1 MSFPILKSILRL
13 GFFRFSGLLLYLLV
27 QYLLLGLLSA
37 RDYSSFVAFNSVSML
52 LGQVSTAGI
61 DGKLVSNLCLAN
73 GLRCTP
79 IVLKSLFEYVPFSLL
94 AVILF
99 ILASNASLLGSGMMA
114 PTSME
119 IVCVVSVC
127 FLQPLLS
134 ILLVLADKS
143 SRLGISDVI
152 NVAPWLLRAGFL
164 LVFPFWWVADRVPT
178 VSLLDLVFLGYIA
191 SSVLVLCFVFGWCR
205 ARLFDVFA
213 AFLSQALLLLRSP
226 RGFGR
231 LFASNSIYLL
241 IGFCASAPALLS
253 PMILRGSEVT
263 AAHLQAFSVAFV
275 MLGVVQSCGS
285 QYLLRTSVRKIV
297 LYGRRSSLFLALRR
311 SFFSVWPLFLL
322 YGLLVILLAAI
333 AFAPSPLRFDFL
345 DVDAIRLLLLMSFGL
360 FPSAILSLWHALF
373 NIRRF
378 LAFNVASR
386 FVALIAS
393 VSTIVWLTGLYGAV
407 GASIGL
413 AVSPLVAMLSFCLVV
428 LCSPV
433 YGFRA
438 MISKFI
444 G

>member
-1 MSFPILKSILRL
+1 MSFPFLSSILRL
-13 GFFRFSGLLLYLLV
+13 GFFRLSGLLLYLLV
-27 QYLLLGLLSA
+27 QYLLLGLLSP
-37 RDYSSFVAFNSVSML
+37 RDYASFVAFNSVSML

-79 IVLKSLFEYVPFSLL
+79 IVLKCLFEYVPFSLL
-94 AVILF
+94 AVVLF

-119 IVCVVSVC
+119 IIFVVSVC
-127 FLQPLLS
+127 FFQPLLS
-134 ILLVLADKS
+134 IFLVLADKS
-143 SRLGISDVI
+143 SRLSVSDFI
-152 NVAPWLLRAGFL
+152 NVAPWLLRSCFL
-164 LVFPFWWVADRVPT
+164 LVFPFWWVAERFPM
-178 VSLLDLVFLGYIA
+178 VSSLDLVFLSYVA
-191 SSVLVLCFVFGWCR
+191 SSFLTLCFVFCWFR
-205 ARLFDVFA
+205 ARFFDVFV
-213 AFLSQALLLLRSP
+213 AFMSQALLFLRTP
-226 RGFGR
+226 HGFGN
-231 LFASNSIYLL
+231 LFVSNVIYLL
-241 IGFCASAPALLS
+241 IGFCASAPALLA

-263 AAHLQAFSVAFV
+263 ATHLEAFSVAFV

-333 AFAPSPLRFDFL
+333 AFAPSPLRFDFV

-386 FVALIAS
+386 FLALIAS
-393 VSTIVWLTGLYGAV
+393 VSTIVWLTGLYGVV

-413 AVSPLVAMLSFCLVV
+413 AVSPLIAMLSFCLVV
-428 LCSPV
+428 LCSPG

-438 MISKFI
+438 MVSKCI